1 MATRNYKL
9 LLFLKR
15 RPGMSMSEFQEYYEN
30 RHVPL
35 CSKYLNGVIRYQRRY
50 LTPHR
55 NPETG
60 ANDELP
66 FDVITELW
74 FEDESIFLGTVRY
87 LETSSLP
94 DEVVADERNLFD
106 RSLTRMA
113 TIVECESSWTK

>member
-15 RPGMSMSEFQEYYEN
+15 RPGMSMSEFQEHYEN